1 MQWQYSLKSMAI
13 LVNKLAQAISGV
25 MAGIND
31 GIEQAGNYV
40 DVVRPPEKVVF
51 DGDIIMGLN
60 DLDNKRIVVQ
70 QPSSVVT
77 EFSQVVTKEDVYLDG
92 VYNHTNTT
100 TEAPRTTTETTS
112 AQTLVKTTFEDQA
125 IGMKFEYPGPK
136 SK

>member
-1 MQWQYSLKSMAI
+1 MAL

-51 DGDIIMGLN
+51 GGDIIMAVN
-60 DLDNKRIVVQ
+60 DLSTERVTVQ
-70 QPSSVVT
+70 EASSVAVET
-77 EFSQVVTKEDVYLDG
+77 GQVVTTEEVYLDG
-92 VYNHTNTT
+92 VYNHTNTI
-100 TEAPRTTTETTS
+100 TEAPRTNTETTS
-112 AQTLVKTTFEDQA
+112 AQTLTKTTFEDQA
-125 IGMKFEYPGPK
+125 VGMKFEYPGPT

>member
-1 MQWQYSLKSMAI
+1 MAL

-40 DVVRPPEKVVF
+40 DVVRPPEKVIF

-60 DLDNKRIVVQ
+60 ELKIERITTL
-70 QPSSVVT
+70 QPSSTVT
-77 EFSQVVTKEDVYLDG
+77 QFSQVVTTEDVYLDG
-92 VYNHTNTT
+92 IYNHTNTT
-100 TEAPRTTTETTS
+100 TEAPRTNTETTS
-112 AQTLVKTTFEDQA
+112 AQTLTKTTFEDQA
-125 IGMKFEYPGPK
+125 VGMKFEYPGPK